1 MKKTIFIGPIVIILI
16 WFIVSFFKI
25 VNPFFLPSPLEVLIN
40 LYSIFKTGE
49 IFPDLFA
56 TLIRTLE
63 AFLIA
68 IIFGIPL
75 GLFLGEKEKIYRN
88 IEFIIDFFRSTPA
101 TALFPLFLLIF
112 GISDNSK
119 IAVAA
124 FGACLIIIFNTAYGV
139 FNAKKSRILAT
150 KIMGATKVQIF
161 KWIIFW
167 ESLPQTF
174 VGIRNA
180 ISLSLVIIVVTEM
193 FIGTNF
199 GLGHRIIDSQLIYD
213 IKGMYSAIII
223 TGVLGY
229 LLNYIVLFLE
239 KKYIHWSG
247 K

>member
-1 MKKTIFIGPIVIILI
+1 MKINVFIGPLIILFI
-16 WFIVSFFKI
+16 WFILTYFNI
-25 VNPFFLPSPLEVLIN
+25 VNTFFLPSPIDVFIEIYLLFIN
-40 LYSIFKTGE
+40 GE

-56 TLIRTLE
+56 TFIRTLQ
-63 AFLIA
+63 AFIIA
-68 IIFGIPL
+68 IIIGIPI
-75 GLFLGEKEKIYRN
+75 GLILGENENVYRG
-88 IEFIIDFFRSTPA
+88 IEVVIDFFRSTPS

-124 FGACLIIIFNTAYGV
+124 FGAGLIIIFNTSYGV
-139 FNAKKSRILAT
+139 FNAKKSRIIAT
-150 KIMGATKVQIF
+150 KIMGATKFQIF
-161 KWIIFW
+161 KWIIFF

-174 VGIRNA
+174 VGLRNS

-193 FIGTNF
+193 FIGTNV

-213 IKGMYSAIII
+213 IKSMYAAIIM
-223 TGVLGY
+223 TGILGY
-229 LLNYIVLFLE
+229 LMNYVLLFLE